1 MKAIIKIQ
9 ELSKKYASNA
19 VESLSNISFDLQK
32 GRALAIMGESGSGK
46 TTLLKLI
53 AGLEDATNG
62 SIIFQN
68 KKIIGPKD
76 KLVPGTAGIKLIN
89 QNLSLPPSQSIAA
102 SIAYELKHYTKEY
115 KDGQVE
121 ELLTLFQLQP
131 HRHKTPSELS
141 GGQKQRAL
149 FAWAIADAP
158 ALLLMDE
165 PLSHLDENFKNYIY
179 EKVFKILKKSKTTI
193 IFATHQLS
201 EVYRLADE
209 MLMIKDGKKLQYDTP
224 TTIYAKPNNAE
235 VATLSGSCNLLEAR
249 KFLALLPADILGKK
263 VSSKATFV
271 IRPKDILLKKEREGM
286 LNAIVLSVTFMGEYY
301 ETVVKVMPLLNSK
314 YSPQLT
320 VHTLHLPL
328 YEVNQQMELGFDVS
342 NWHLIG

>member
-1 MKAIIKIQ
+1 MKAILKVQ
-9 ELSKKYASNA
+9 HVSKQYSRNKF
-19 VESLSNISFDLQK
+19 ESLSDLSFDLQK
-32 GRALAIMGESGSGK
+32 GRALAVMGESGSGK

-62 SIIFQN
+62 SIIFEN
-68 KKIIGPKD
+68 KTIIGPKD

-89 QNLSLPPSQSIAA
+89 QNLTLPPSQSIAA
-102 SIAYELKHYTKEY
+102 SISYELKHYTTEY
-115 KDGQVE
+115 KDAQVE

-149 FAWAIADAP
+149 FAWAIADTP

-179 EKVFKILKKSKTTI
+179 DKVFKILRKSKTTI

-209 MLMIKDGKKLQYDTP
+209 MIMIKNGKKLQHDTP
-224 TTIYAKPNNAE
+224 TAIYTKPDNAE
-235 VATLSGSCNLLEAR
+235 VATLSGSCNLLEAK
-249 KFLALLPADILGKK
+249 KFLALLPGDILGKK
-263 VSSKATFV
+263 VYSKATLV
-271 IRPKDILLKKEREGM
+271 IRPKDILLKDENEGM
-286 LNAIVLSVTFMGEYY
+286 LSAIVLSVTFMGEYY
-301 ETVVKVMPLLNSK
+301 ETVVKVIPHLNSR

-320 VHTLHLPL
+320 VHTLHASLF
-328 YEVNQQMELGFDVS
+328 EVNDQVGVAFDVAS
-342 NWHLIG
+342 WHLME